1 LKKVIVPGL
10 EPQGDKPLELLFPEK
25 WDVTRCAMEGEGK
38 PVLRDDEIK
47 AVLENP
53 VGAKPLSKLVEGHK
67 EVVILFDDSTRPS
80 KTFRVIPFV
89 LEALEKEKIPEEN
102 IRFIMASGS
111 HGPHGRLDFVR
122 KLGED
127 IVDRYAVY
135 NHNPYDNLMDLG
147 KTSRGTPVKI
157 NAEVMGCDLKIA
169 IGSIHFHRLMGFS
182 GGSKIISPGVAGIET
197 IQYNHGNV
205 GGFGPGFKVH
215 PTCGYLKN
223 EGNVMRLDSEETA
236 RMAGLDFKVD
246 MVNNVDRDPIAI
258 FAGDFVQEQRLAAQR
273 ALKEHATEAPKEMD
287 IVVANAY
294 ARGNEASL
302 AMWAANTSVKEDG
315 AIVLIPNAP
324 DGDINHWIFGRH
336 GKWLA
341 GRLASSSGP
350 PRPLARG
357 RRIIIYS
364 PYKDHGLRMGLPEQ
378 RMWVKTWVEVV
389 EELKNDY
396 PGHAKVAVYPDAT
409 VQFPKPV

>member
-1 LKKVIVPGL
+1 MKKVVVPSL
-10 EPQGDKPLELLFPEK
+10 EPYGDKPLELLFPEK
-25 WDVTRCAMEGEGK
+25 WDVTRCAMGGEGK
-38 PVLRDDEIK
+38 PVLRDNEIK

-53 VGAKPLSKLVEGHK
+53 AGAKPLSKLVEGHK

-89 LEALEKEKIPEEN
+89 LEALEKERIPEEN
-102 IRFIMASGS
+102 IRFLMASGS

-135 NHNPYDNLMDLG
+135 NHNPYDNLTDLG

-169 IGSIHFHRLMGFS
+169 IGSIHFHRLMGFT
-182 GGSKIISPGVAGIET
+182 GGSKIMSPGVASIET
-197 IQYNHGNV
+197 IQYNHGDI
-205 GGFGPGFKVH
+205 GGFGPGQKVH

-236 RMAGLDFKVD
+236 RMAGLDFKID

-273 ALKEHATEAPKEMD
+273 ALEEHATEAPKEMD
-287 IVVANAY
+287 IVIVNAY
-294 ARGNEASL
+294 ARGNEPSL
-302 AMWAANTSVKEDG
+302 AMWAANTSVKKDG

-336 GKWLA
+336 GKWIA
-341 GRLASSSGP
+341 GRLASAGGP
-350 PRPLARG
+350 PRPLAQG

-364 PYKDHGLRMGLPEQ
+364 PYREHGLRIGLPEQ
-378 RMWVKTWVEVV
+378 RMWVKTWAEVL

-396 PGHAKVAVYPDAT
+396 PNHSKAAVYQDAT
-409 VQFPKPV
+409 VQFPKPA